1 MTRQD
6 FVHDGG
12 IGPQG
17 IHVDVDMLLIV
28 FLCANIII
36 FRSPRREREE
46 REEEEEE
53 EEPGVR
59 GRRGGQAMHAAIL

>member
-36 FRSPRREREE
+36 FRSPRRERDH
-46 REEEEEE
+46 
-53 EEPGVR
+53 PGVR
-59 GRRGGQAMHAAIL
+59 GRRGRRRRRRRSQA